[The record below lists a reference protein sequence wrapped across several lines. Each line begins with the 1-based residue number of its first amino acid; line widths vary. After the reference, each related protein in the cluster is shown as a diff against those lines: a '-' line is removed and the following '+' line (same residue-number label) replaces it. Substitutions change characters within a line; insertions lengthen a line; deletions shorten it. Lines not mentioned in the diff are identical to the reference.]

1 MLEIRDVARW
11 YGKFR
16 ALHDVT
22 VQVPEHAIYGIIG
35 PNGAGKTTLFDAVS
49 GFGSVSEGSIV
60 FQGSDVTQAPV
71 HSRVAAGMVRTFQTP
86 RVFDEMTVAQN
97 LRLGGHN
104 RHQRLVRQL
113 FLGRSE
119 RRQIDEDVERIL
131 DLVGLAHMRDGPCA
145 ELSYAP
151 RRLAEVGRALMLH
164 PRLLLLDEPVA
175 GMNTPET
182 HGFGRLVQRLRDDG
196 VTVLVIDH
204 DMDFIF
210 GICDRCTVLELG
222 SPIATGTPAE
232 VRIDPKVVEA
242 YLGVEET

>member
-11 YGKFR
+11 YGAFR
-16 ALHDVT
+16 ALHDVM
-22 VQVPEHAIYGIIG
+22 VEVPEHAIYGIIG

-49 GFGSVSEGSIV
+49 GFGSVSEGRIL
-60 FQGSDVTQAPV
+60 FHGSDVTRAPI
-71 HSRVAAGMVRTFQTP
+71 HARVAAGMVRTFQTP

-97 LRLGGHN
+97 LRLAGYN
-104 RHQRLVRQL
+104 RHQRLLRQL
-113 FLGRSE
+113 VLGRSE
-119 RRQIDEDVERIL
+119 RRRIGEDVERIL
-131 DLVGLAHMRDGPCA
+131 DLVGLAPLRDVRCG

-151 RRLAEVGRALMLH
+151 RRLTEVGRALMLQ

-175 GMNTPET
+175 GMNTAET

-196 VTVLVIDH
+196 ITVLVIDH
-204 DMDFIF
+204 DMEFIF

-232 VRIDPKVVEA
+232 VRTDPKVVKA
-242 YLGVEET
+242 YLGAEEA